1 MPDAYVAPQRRPDLG
16 DGPSALNPGDR
27 AVRIGAGIV
36 FLSLVSAFATY
47 LILTGLTPIP
57 PRGEVVLIVLFVN
70 VVLIVA
76 MIGLLTWQVDRALR
90 VRGASASPARACTS
104 ASLRCS
110 ASSRPCRRCC

>member
-57 PRGEVVLIVLFVN
+57 PRGS
-70 VVLIVA
+70 
-76 MIGLLTWQVDRALR
+76 IGLVTIRWL
-90 VRGASASPARACTS
+90 
-104 ASLRCS
+104 
-110 ASSRPCRRCC
+110 